1 MHGRARGEEVGEMEF
16 IVVLIV
22 IAVVIPIVMLWR
34 KRHDEELQPGPDVRH
49 SPPEGHRDNHTGQG
63 FGL

>member
-1 MHGRARGEEVGEMEF
+1 MEF